1 MAEQGQF
8 EHYLNG
14 VLVDEPNGWR
24 DFRQVIER
32 DDARRFIGVKYEG
45 QVTFTGS
52 GYQVLYD
59 LKVANFCGLIS
70 YQVFQQCGDDYHEA
84 FAANI
89 LLTEVE
95 WNLSRCEA
103 AALAAD
109 ASYGSYIVNNG
120 KIKLRPTATTSKT
133 GTDIAAAEWNPVFMF
148 DPNAIVSDYINAGNT
163 TGQPGAPIMWDW
175 KACMDHC
182 LQYISDGNISGVT
195 SDWYDS
201 LLATYPS
208 VGEVRQMFAL
218 TTGNLLRNVPNIGSH
233 DSFQPWQA
241 PEYDFDTLWQNMAK
255 KFDLWSA
262 IEASYDGTY
271 RLRIE
276 PRDYFFGSA
285 AVTHPWVQDLV
296 ETTDTAALYGRIEVG
311 STETIRGA
319 KTDATL
325 PYLLLLGFT
334 EENYHIP
341 IQCNTDQALDLI
353 TDFIIDSNVIET
365 VVMADDDGYDGD
377 VFMIEYRTN
386 TISFHGILVAV
397 SFAAKGEYLTPGVA
411 PYFYNPALIN
421 AAVVQRYTTLG
432 AVQYITNDTDGFC
445 AYEPAIG
452 TTYGTTAGFGGGE
465 FPVAPEQARFRFDY
479 ITPQTPFGRDPGNN
493 YGNGT
498 PQGTPV
504 STADSR
510 YTFPQQGLY
519 KMSIRQTWQIWENFS
534 NTPWTGGKRIALRII
549 VERYD
554 SSNVLLETPLDF
566 VGPYISPFIDGNN
579 PYSWAQGY
587 QFVDTPLF
595 NVFANATDYAIVKYQ
610 FVYKEAP
617 FYIGTP
623 IWTMSARLAYSN
635 LPGAA
640 GIFAYWKTE
649 YIENLGGTVL
659 PPDLDGARTVLLK
672 YDRHETLSN
681 WRSLTDDPSAGVNVS
696 PDDRHTILA
705 HVRKVSRVV
714 NTGEASWELI
724 APTTSTFIR

>member
-52 GYQVLYD
+52 GYQALYD

-70 YQVFQQCGDDYHEA
+70 YQVFQQCGDDYQEA

-175 KACMDHC
+175 KDAMDHC

-195 SDWYDS
+195 SDWYDA
-201 LLATYPS
+201 LEAEYA
-208 VGEVRQMFAL
+208 GGFVRRQQFAL
-218 TTGNLLRNVPNIGSH
+218 TSGNLLRNVLNIGSY
-233 DSFQPWQA
+233 DSFQPQQA

-296 ETTDTAALYGRIEVG
+296 ETTDPAALYGRIEVG

-334 EENYHIP
+334 EENYHVP

-365 VVMADDDGYDGD
+365 VVLGGDDGYDGD
-377 VFMIEYRTN
+377 VFMVEYN
-386 TISFHGILVAV
+386 PEEIVGLFLHLLFV
-397 SFAAKGEYLTPGVA
+397 AAKGEYLTPGVA

-432 AVQYITNDTDGFC
+432 AFQYISNDTDGFR

-498 PQGTPV
+498 AQGTPV

-519 KMSIRQTWQIWENFS
+519 KMSIRQTWKVLDNYA
-534 NTPWTGGKRIALRII
+534 NTPLTGGKRIALRI
-549 VERYD
+549 VLERYD

-566 VGPYISPFIDGNN
+566 TGPYITGGS
-579 PYSWAQGY
+579 QL
-587 QFVDTPLF
+587 VDTPLF
-595 NVFANATDYAIVKYQ
+595 NVYANATDYAIVKFQ
-610 FVYKEAP
+610 FVYQEAP
-617 FYIGTP
+617 FYTGTP
-623 IWTMSARLAYSN
+623 LWTFNARLQPY
-635 LPGAA
+635 PDGY
-640 GIFAYWKTE
+640 FAYWKTE
-649 YIENLGGTVL
+649 YIEGLGGTVL

>member
-52 GYQVLYD
+52 GYQALYD

-70 YQVFQQCGDDYHEA
+70 YQVFQQCGDDYQEA

-175 KACMDHC
+175 KDAMDHC

-195 SDWYDS
+195 SDWYDA
-201 LLATYPS
+201 LEAEYA
-208 VGEVRQMFAL
+208 GGFVRRQQFAL
-218 TTGNLLRNVPNIGSH
+218 TSGDLLRNVLNIGSY
-233 DSFQPWQA
+233 DSVQPQQA
-241 PEYDFDTLWQNMAK
+241 PEYDFETLWQNMAK

-262 IEASYDGTY
+262 VEASYDGTY

-296 ETTDTAALYGRIEVG
+296 ETTDPAALYGRIEVG

-365 VVMADDDGYDGD
+365 VVLGGDDGYDGD
-377 VFMIEYRTN
+377 VFMVEYHPEE
-386 TISFHGILVAV
+386 IVGFV
-397 SFAAKGEYLTPGVA
+397 AAKGEYLTPGVA

-432 AVQYITNDTDGFC
+432 AVQYISNDTDGFR

-519 KMSIRQTWQIWENFS
+519 KMSIRQTWKVLDNYADKPL
-534 NTPWTGGKRIALRII
+534 TAGKRIALRII
-549 VERYD
+549 LERYD
-554 SSNVLLETPLDF
+554 SSNVLIETPLDF
-566 VGPYISPFIDGNN
+566 TGPYITGGS
-579 PYSWAQGY
+579 

-595 NVFANATDYAIVKYQ
+595 NVYANATDYAIVKFQ
-610 FVYKEAP
+610 FVYQEAT
-617 FYIGTP
+617 FYTSTP
-623 IWTMSARLAYSN
+623 LWTFNARLQPY
-635 LPGAA
+635 PD